1 MTEPIAVTTT
11 LYLGP
16 PEAAYG
22 REYMV
27 PVESACEAMT
37 AILSGLQALLPAG
50 AWSMAEE
57 VLRAFGAPEDH
68 IAFRLEMA
76 GGSPRQI

>member
-22 REYMV
+22 RELMV
-27 PVESACEAMT
+27 PVKSVSEAMT
-37 AILSGLQALLPAG
+37 AIRSGLQALLPAG

-57 VLRAFGAPEDH
+57 VLRRFGASEDH
-68 IAFRLEMA
+68 IAFRLELA
-76 GGSPRQI
+76 GK